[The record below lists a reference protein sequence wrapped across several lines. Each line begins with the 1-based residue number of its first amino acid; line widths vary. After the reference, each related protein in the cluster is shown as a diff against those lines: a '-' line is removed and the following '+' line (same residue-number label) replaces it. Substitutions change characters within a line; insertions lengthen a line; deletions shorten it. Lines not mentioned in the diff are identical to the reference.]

1 VAQAWTSIEV
11 GLVLQG
17 GGALG
22 AYEWGAIEALF
33 GLMDR
38 LEHHR
43 PTSLKVVTGVSIGA
57 VNGACI
63 VGAKDR
69 ADGLDRLAKLWG
81 TLQIATPFDLR
92 IDLRPFGGPSIS
104 PTRDMS
110 FFGLPGFYV
119 PRIDFWN
126 FWRWISFYD
135 NKMLKQTLED
145 CVSFEHINK
154 SDAPTTFVVSAVDV
168 ESGVLRRF
176 RNKNRP
182 PEAEPDRLEESDR
195 RVAFEPKH
203 IMASGS
209 LAPPFPWTPVEG
221 RNRHGQ
227 PEIRNYWDGGLVDNT
242 PLGDALEAF
251 SEDDKVYRL
260 LIVLNLYPLKGS
272 LPKNLFDVA
281 DRVHELSFGNRL
293 RQDRAAATRINKLV
307 RAIEGLRK
315 IANPESLAR
324 DKRLQDDI
332 AEASRYK
339 VAKTVEIDLQQPGA
353 AQAPEDDES
362 GLRDFSSATIARR
375 REHGRTIAHDKIA
388 RALIHD
394 KLLPA
399 ETSAAF
405 AATGS

>member
-1 VAQAWTSIEV
+1 VTGDWTNIEI

-33 GLMDR
+33 ALMDR
-38 LEHHR
+38 LEKAR

-69 ADGLDRLAKLWG
+69 ADGLARLAKFWD
-81 TLQIATPFDLR
+81 TLKISTPFDLR
-92 IDLRPFGGPSIS
+92 IDLRPFGGPTFS
-104 PTRDMS
+104 PARDMAL
-110 FFGLPGFYV
+110 FGLPGFYT
-119 PRIDFWN
+119 PRMDLWN
-126 FWRWISFYD
+126 FWRWTSFYD
-135 NKMLKQTLED
+135 NKMLADTLEA
-145 CVSFEHINK
+145 CVSFDRINN
-154 SDAPTTFVVSAVDV
+154 DTPTTFVVSAVDV

-195 RVAFEPKH
+195 RVIFAPEH

-209 LAPPFPWTPVEG
+209 LAPPFPWTPIESRNG
-221 RNRHGQ
+221 RGNL
-227 PEIRNYWDGGLVDNT
+227 ETRNYWDGGIVDNT

-251 SEDDKVYRL
+251 SEDASVYRL
-260 LIVLNLYPLKGS
+260 LIVLNLYPLRGS

-293 RQDRAAATRINKLV
+293 RQDRAAASRINKLV
-307 RAIEGLRK
+307 RAVEGLKRLVDP
-315 IANPESLAR
+315 AMLAR
-324 DKRLQDDI
+324 DEKLQADV
-332 AEASRYK
+332 AEALRHK
-339 VAKTVEIDLQQPGA
+339 VAKTVQIDLQASGA
-353 AQAPEDDES
+353 AQAAEDDES

-375 REHGRTIAHDKIA
+375 REHGRTIAYDKIM

-394 KLLPA
+394 KLLAADPSAPA
-399 ETSAAF
+399 RAGA
-405 AATGS
+405 GR

>member
-1 VAQAWTSIEV
+1 MAHDWTSVEV

-38 LEHHR
+38 LEQHR

-63 VGAKDR
+63 VGAENR
-69 ADGLDRLAKLWG
+69 ADGLARLAKLWD

-92 IDLRPFGGPSIS
+92 MDLRPFGGPSLS
-104 PTRDMS
+104 PARDMS
-110 FFGLPGFYV
+110 LFGLPGFYV
-119 PRIDFWN
+119 PRMDFWN

-135 NKMLKQTLED
+135 NKMLKRTLED
-145 CVSFEHINK
+145 CVSFDRLNN
-154 SDAPTTFVVSAVDV
+154 APTTFVVSAVDV

-195 RVAFEPKH
+195 RVVFGPEH

-209 LAPPFPWTPVEG
+209 LAPPFPWTPIESRDRQG
-221 RNRHGQ
+221 
-227 PEIRNYWDGGLVDNT
+227 ELDIRNYWDGGLVDNT

-251 SEDDKVYRL
+251 SEHTKVYRL
-260 LIVLNLYPLKGS
+260 LVVLNLYPLRGS

-293 RQDRAAATRINKLV
+293 RQDRAAASRVNKLLHAV
-307 RAIEGLRK
+307 EGLRK
-315 IANPESLAR
+315 IADPERLAR
-324 DKRLQDDI
+324 DRKLQDDV
-332 AEASRYK
+332 AEALRYK
-339 VAKTVEIDLQQPGA
+339 IAKTVEIDLQRPGV

-375 REHGRTIAHDKIA
+375 REHGRAIAHHEIV

-394 KLLPA
+394 KLLPPEA
-399 ETSAAF
+399 GKAAR
-405 AATGS
+405 AAAGS

>member
-1 VAQAWTSIEV
+1 MAHAWTSIEV

-38 LEHHR
+38 LAQSQ

-57 VNGACI
+57 VTGACI

-69 ADGLDRLAKLWG
+69 ADGLARLGRLWN
-81 TLQIATPFDLR
+81 TLQISTPFDLR
-92 IDLRPFGGPSIS
+92 IDLRPFGPDFSS
-104 PTRDMS
+104 ARDIS

-119 PRIDFWN
+119 PRMDFWN
-126 FWRWISFYD
+126 FWRWTSLY
-135 NKMLKQTLED
+135 NTKMLEDTLKT
-145 CVSFEHINK
+145 CVSFDDINNNG
-154 SDAPTTFVVSAVDV
+154 PTTFVVTAVDV

-182 PEAEPDRLEESDR
+182 PDAEPDRLEESDR
-195 RVAFEPKH
+195 RVVFEPKH

-209 LAPPFPWTPVEG
+209 LAPQFPWTSIEG
-221 RNRHGQ
+221 RKRNGE

-251 SEDDKVYRL
+251 SDGDSVYRL

-293 RQDRAAATRINKLV
+293 RQDRASATRINKLV
-307 RAIEGLRK
+307 RAVEGLAK
-315 IANPESLAR
+315 IADPEGLAR
-324 DKRLQDDI
+324 DKKLQDAV
-332 AEASRYK
+332 AEALRYK
-339 VAKTVEIDLQQPGA
+339 IAKTVEIDLQRPGA
-353 AQAPEDDES
+353 AQAPEDGES
-362 GLRDFSSATIARR
+362 GLRDFSPATIGRR
-375 REHGRTIAHDKIA
+375 REHGRTIAHDAIV

-394 KLLPA
+394 ELLPTDA
-399 ETSAAF
+399 GAAAL

>member
-1 VAQAWTSIEV
+1 MAHDWTSIEV

-38 LEHHR
+38 LEKER

-57 VNGACI
+57 VTGACV

-69 ADGLDRLAKLWG
+69 ADGLTRLGRLWD
-81 TLQIATPFDLR
+81 TLKISTPFDLR
-92 IDLRPFGGPSIS
+92 IDLRPFGPDFSSARDIS
-104 PTRDMS
+104 LL
-110 FFGLPGFYV
+110 GLPGFYV
-119 PRIDFWN
+119 PRMDLWN
-126 FWRWISFYD
+126 FWRWTSLY
-135 NKMLKQTLED
+135 NTRMLED
-145 CVSFEHINK
+145 TLKTCVSFEHINNG
-154 SDAPTTFVVSAVDV
+154 PTTFVVTAVDV
-168 ESGVLRRF
+168 QSGVLRRF

-195 RVAFEPKH
+195 RVTFEPKH
-203 IMASGS
+203 ILASGS
-209 LAPPFPWTPVEG
+209 LAPQFPWTPIEAPK
-221 RNRHGQ
+221 RNGEL
-227 PEIRNYWDGGLVDNT
+227 EIRNYWDGGLVDNT

-293 RQDRAAATRINKLV
+293 RQDRASASRVNKLV
-307 RAIEGLRK
+307 RAIEGLGK
-315 IANPESLAR
+315 IADPKALAA
-324 DKRLQDDI
+324 DKKLQDAV
-332 AEASRYK
+332 AEARRYK
-339 VAKTVEIDLQQPGA
+339 IAKTVEIDLQRPGA
-353 AQAPEDDES
+353 AQAPEDNES
-362 GLRDFSSATIARR
+362 GLRDFSAATVGRR
-375 REHGRTIAHDKIA
+375 REHGRTIAHHEIV
-388 RALIHD
+388 RALIND

-399 ETSAAF
+399 DARASAL

>member
-1 VAQAWTSIEV
+1 VAHTWTSIEV

-33 GLMDR
+33 GLMDW
-38 LEHHR
+38 LEQHR

-63 VGAKDR
+63 VGAENR
-69 ADGLDRLAKLWG
+69 ADGLARLAKLWG
-81 TLQIATPFDLR
+81 TLQIATPFDVR

-104 PTRDMS
+104 PARDMS
-110 FFGLPGFYV
+110 LFGLPGFYV
-119 PRIDFWN
+119 PRMDFWN

-135 NKMLKQTLED
+135 NKMLRQTLED
-145 CVSFEHINK
+145 CVSFDRLNN
-154 SDAPTTFVVSAVDV
+154 APTTFVVSAVDV

-182 PEAEPDRLEESDR
+182 PEAEPDRLDESDR
-195 RVAFEPKH
+195 RVAFAPEH

-209 LAPPFPWTPVEG
+209 LAPPFPWTPIEG
-221 RNRHGQ
+221 RNRHGHL
-227 PEIRNYWDGGLVDNT
+227 EARNYWDGGLVDNT

-251 SEDDKVYRL
+251 SNDSTVYRL
-260 LIVLNLYPLKGS
+260 LIVLNLYPLRGS

-293 RQDRAAATRINKLV
+293 RQDRAAASRINKLV
-307 RAIEGLRK
+307 RAVEGLQR
-315 IANPESLAR
+315 IADPEKLA
-324 DKRLQDDI
+324 KNKKLQDDV
-332 AEASRYK
+332 AEALRHK
-339 VAKTVEIDLQQPGA
+339 VAKTVEVDLQASGA

-362 GLRDFSSATIARR
+362 GLRDFSSATVTRR
-375 REHGRTIAHDKIA
+375 REHGRSIAYEKIA
-388 RALIHD
+388 KALSHD
-394 KLLPA
+394 GLLPA
-399 ETSAAF
+399 DISAAAH
-405 AATGS
+405 AASGR